1 MPVPSGSFSK
11 LRIGGGF
18 TISNAR
24 KSIKPASSGFHRRGH
39 AIRVTS
45 WPATSS
51 ITTCRGSFSPQRRA
65 SRVAAGIPMAV
76 TTTISRTATGMRAS
90 AGMCDARSH
99 HSRTVASDPQEPGAD
114 RRRPAPK
121 KVATRLAHLG
131 AGFDGLAAS
140 LWLCEGLIGVV
151 GIVGLWVA
159 QRRGD
164 DVRTTRPLAEV
175 DQTASVAAER
185 ELGIACDQNLPA
197 GGASQADNAL

>member
-1 MPVPSGSFSK
+1 
-11 LRIGGGF
+11 
-18 TISNAR
+18 
-24 KSIKPASSGFHRRGH
+24 
-39 AIRVTS
+39 
-45 WPATSS
+45 
-51 ITTCRGSFSPQRRA
+51 
-65 SRVAAGIPMAV
+65 
-76 TTTISRTATGMRAS
+76 
-90 AGMCDARSH
+90 MCDARSH

-140 LWLCEGLIGVV
+140 LWLSEGLIGVV

-185 ELGIACDQNLPA
+185 ELGVSGLHRLLADRAPEFDGALARHSRIAVVRGSIAEVPPDFNLCTLT
-197 GGASQADNAL
+197 SDL